1 MSVPNLHLGLHVTLA
16 LYVVIFE
23 RQEYHSNTNLENQNS
38 NTNRYSSGR
47 CTGCVVDCG
56 DGTTSVVP
64 IFRAVVQCRSRHVSV
79 LSGSVLTDYMIEMFR
94 KRSVMRSDSDAYENE
109 DEVET
114 KEERENIFEE
124 KWRHMIRPLG
134 EHMKR
139 FHTNCTYLSSCC
151 FCCLVTH

>member
-1 MSVPNLHLGLHVTLA
+1 M
-16 LYVVIFE
+16 
-23 RQEYHSNTNLENQNS
+23 
-38 NTNRYSSGR
+38 
-47 CTGCVVDCG
+47 DCG

-64 IFRAVVQCRSRHVSV
+64 IFRAVEQRRSRHVSV

-114 KEERENIFEE
+114 KEERENRFEE

-139 FHTNCTYLSSCC
+139 FHTNCTYLSSCRRRRCC
-151 FCCLVTH
+151 FCNTLDSNRCVPSTR